1 MKDRLLKFM
10 NSEQLSSARFAEVI
24 GVQPSSISH
33 ILSGRNKPGFDFIQ
47 KILSNYPS
55 LNAEWL
61 ILGRGQMHKQ
71 SLVQGEL
78 FSDINQETTKADNE
92 DKLKDIDNEL
102 LEDNKAKNN
111 YIEVTDVTSSQE
123 TTDYKSELGSETNFT
138 GANGKKRIEK
148 IVVLYSDNTFN
159 SYSPEQSK

>member
-10 NSEQLSSARFAEVI
+10 NSEQLSSARFAEII

-47 KILSNYPS
+47 KILGNYPS

-71 SLVQGEL
+71 AIVQGDL
-78 FSDINQETTKADNE
+78 FSGIQPAGTGTDRDNTEIDGGNKMFEE
-92 DKLKDIDNEL
+92 DKPKSRHN
-102 LEDNKAKNN
+102 
-111 YIEVTDVTSSQE
+111 EVTDVNSTEASDDYISEFSSE
-123 TTDYKSELGSETNFT
+123 NDFATKSV
-138 GANGKKRIEK
+138 KKRIDK
-148 IVVLYSDNTFN
+148 IIVLYSDNTFS